1 MNDGINNVIAHAH
14 LFPFRGLAIF
24 CIAALTSFLKT
35 HRLPPGGQFS
45 HGFLACVI
53 TVVFSSIVA
62 VMLTIDWYKG
72 FPSAGLSATLKALII
87 SSFVM
92 TIVIIIGAAI
102 YSTLESWSFDDAVNF
117 CIVSFA
123 TIGKVCPPA

>member
-1 MNDGINNVIAHAH
+1 M
-14 LFPFRGLAIF
+14 L
-24 CIAALTSFLKT
+24 
-35 HRLPPGGQFS
+35 
-45 HGFLACVI
+45 
-53 TVVFSSIVA
+53 FSSIVA
-62 VMLTIDWYKG
+62 LMLTVDWWRG

-102 YSTLESWSFDDAVNF
+102 YSALEGWTFDEAVNF

-123 TIGKVCPPA
+123 TIGM